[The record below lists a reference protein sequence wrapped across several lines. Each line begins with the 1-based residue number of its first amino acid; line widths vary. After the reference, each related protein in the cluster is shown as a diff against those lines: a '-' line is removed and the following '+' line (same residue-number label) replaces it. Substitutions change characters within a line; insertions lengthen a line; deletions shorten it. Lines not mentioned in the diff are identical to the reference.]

1 VSDADEIVIVD
12 VAESSAA
19 ERGGLAPGDVV
30 LEVDGEKS
38 TSLAGTRA
46 KLNGPVADDVVIHI
60 RRGENESSVRVER
73 EPVRR

>member
-19 ERGGLAPGDVV
+19 ERGGLVPGDVV

-38 TSLAGTRA
+38 TSLAGTRE
-46 KLNGPVADDVVIHI
+46 KLNGPVADDVVVRI
-60 RRGENESSVRVER
+60 RRGETESALRIERESVRR
-73 EPVRR
+73 